1 MTVPSNNATI
11 SVEKEKKKGEAYE
24 PKTKKKVVGP
34 IIKPVT
40 ACMRQRVYWLWGRF
54 LFRGASDLYDRDLL
68 CDGSG
73 SHGRVKGNQKEFV
86 PEDGQILKRQRSH
99 LPQGRVSLIF

>member
-1 MTVPSNNATI
+1 MNQ
-11 SVEKEKKKGEAYE
+11 KR
-24 PKTKKKVVGP
+24 KKKVVGP

-99 LPQGRVSLIF
+99 LPQGRVSLIFLKTICGEKGDSDFFEIHATL